1 MENNIIYYDIEGVEI
16 VERVED
22 RIGRIFEYILSI
34 DWNIWKIEERKW
46 ERIGEKYEDK
56 EGR

>member
-34 DWNIWKIEERKW
+34 DWNIWKIEGRKW
-46 ERIGEKYEDK
+46 KRIREKYEDK
-56 EGR
+56 EER